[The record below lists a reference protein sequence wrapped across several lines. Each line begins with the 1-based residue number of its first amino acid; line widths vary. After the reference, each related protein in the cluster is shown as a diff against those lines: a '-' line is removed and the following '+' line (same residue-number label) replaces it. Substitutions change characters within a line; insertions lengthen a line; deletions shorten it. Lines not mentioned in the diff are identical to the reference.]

1 MTIRGVLWLLLRLW
15 AVAVLIALAA
25 VSFLAVTGTGEL
37 GPQIG
42 LWVGLAGFLV
52 VALGMLVL
60 VQASR
65 ADGP

>member
-15 AVAVLIALAA
+15 AVAVLVALAA
-25 VSFLAVTGTGEL
+25 VSFLAVTGMGKL